1 MLKVNKL
8 FFTSFLICLFTGLML
23 LFLNKFLDGNV
34 IWVGKLGN
42 GGQYAEYCEL
52 NQFSKFLR
60 QPMNSYSNLAFL
72 FFGISVVGLGI
83 SDYRIKNTG
92 NPLFGFPAFSI
103 LQGIYFCYLF
113 LGSTYYHAS
122 LTWTAQRVDMNAT
135 YALTLGLLGYAVY
148 RNALSFIKQ
157 EKNLQ
162 IVVITALLVL
172 NYLFV
177 YIHLIISSTILL
189 PFLFGLVGIQIA
201 FFLYKNTKKF
211 NTNFLILSI
220 VSMIIAIVVRTLDVK
235 KIGCDPLSIFQGHAL
250 WHLLTGMGGYFMYLF
265 YRSEKSFK

>member
-1 MLKVNKL
+1 MLKANKL

-122 LTWTAQRVDMNAT
+122 LTWTVT
-135 YALTLGLLGYAVY
+135 SGYECHLCPYTWFAWLC
-148 RNALSFIKQ
+148 RLQKFFIFYKTRK
-157 EKNLQ
+157 EPSNRC
-162 IVVITALLVL
+162 
-172 NYLFV
+172 NYCF
-177 YIHLIISSTILL
+177 IGFEL
-189 PFLFGLVGIQIA
+189 PFCLYSSYYQQYHIIA
-201 FFLYKNTKKF
+201 FFIWLSRYSNCIFLYKNTKKF

>member
-1 MLKVNKL
+1 MLKSNKL
-8 FFTSFLICLFTGLML
+8 FFTSFLICLFAGLL
-23 LFLNKFLDGNV
+23 LLILNKFLDGNA

-72 FFGISVVGLGI
+72 FFGISVIGLGL
-83 SDYRIKNTG
+83 SDYKNKKTG
-92 NPLFGFPAFSI
+92 NPLYAFSSYSI

-135 YALTLGLLGYAVY
+135 YALTLGLLGYAVF
-148 RNALSFIKQ
+148 RNLLSFSKQ
-157 EKNLQ
+157 EKYLQ
-162 IVVITALLVL
+162 IVVIAALLIL
-172 NYLFV
+172 NYLFI
-177 YIHLIISSTILL
+177 YIHLLISSSILL
-189 PFLFGLVGIQIA
+189 PFLFLLVGIQIA
-201 FFLYKNTKKF
+201 FFLYKNTKQF
-211 NTNFLILSI
+211 NTQFLILSI
-220 VSMIIAIVVRTLDVK
+220 VSMIVAIVVRTLDVK

-265 YRSEKSFK
+265 YRSEKFPK